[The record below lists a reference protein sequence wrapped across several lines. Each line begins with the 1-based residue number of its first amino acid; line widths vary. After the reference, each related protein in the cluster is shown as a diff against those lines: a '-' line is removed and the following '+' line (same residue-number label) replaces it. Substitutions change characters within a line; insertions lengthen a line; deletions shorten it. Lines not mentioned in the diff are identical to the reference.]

1 MKQLIMK
8 KVAMKRFGPQRIVA
22 TLMVA
27 CALLVG
33 VAAGA
38 FAAPVNIN
46 KAGAEEIAVALKGIG
61 IKKAQDVVAFREK
74 HGPFKSVEQLRDV
87 KGFGAK
93 TIEKNR
99 QDIRL
104 Q

>member
-1 MKQLIMK
+1 MKQFIMK
-8 KVAMKRFGPQRIVA
+8 EVAMKQFGPQRIVA
-22 TLMVA
+22 ALVVA

-61 IKKAQDVVAFREK
+61 IKKAREVVVFREK

>member
-1 MKQLIMK
+1 MKQLIATVMM
-8 KVAMKRFGPQRIVA
+8 AFAIV
-22 TLMVA
+22 
-27 CALLVG
+27 VG
-33 VAAGA
+33 VVGTASAT
-38 FAAPVNIN
+38 PVNIN
-46 KAGAEEIAVALKGIG
+46 KAGAEEIASSLKGIG
-61 IKKAQDVVAFREK
+61 LKKAKGVVDFREK